1 MLAFGK
7 TLGSQTRYDAP
18 ASASRGIRG
27 RMSVATAHQEIQDL
41 IAAQEFESLFIDR
54 LGWDRPRHQ
63 QLLPESGAQMVAH
76 PVASKKVVDVWHVP
90 CPTIPQAPDRH
101 RVIRRLRKL
110 HSLEMLVI
118 FDGED
123 GEMLWFWPEP
133 RPTGDSYKSVGHQCD
148 RNAIEKEMLDRLSG
162 AAFTLEEEP
171 SLTVSDVLSRVR
183 RSLGVDLVGLEQE
196 VENSV
201 LDAAA
206 PLSASEDCSERIG
219 QVLSQEGG
227 KQSNLMAVAIMF
239 NAVVF
244 QHHIA
249 MLHPD
254 KVQSPDHVRS
264 TGARRDL
271 VSADWDAILDIN
283 YWPIFGI
290 ARKLLDAIG
299 DDEIAN
305 AVLDEVYG
313 RASDRVATQA
323 TQGLVGELFGRL
335 IVDRKFLATY
345 YTRPQS
351 AQYLAEMAVDRLQ
364 VDWAD
369 PTAVTSLRVADLAC
383 GTGALLTAAY
393 RRIAARHEDAG
404 GAPSRLHKEMME
416 DVLHGCDIMPAAVH
430 LTAAVLS
437 GEHPEIDYT
446 STRTWVLPLGVDDF
460 GSGVETRIGS
470 LDLLS
475 GDHRRA
481 LFGDGSTA
489 IEAADAPAYSEAV
502 VPDEGFDLIIMNPPF
517 TRPTNHENKQR
528 GSEDGVVVP
537 IPAFA
542 GLDNDEEAQRLMS
555 NALKRVYLLGGAESD
570 DRAGNGNAGLASNFV
585 DLAHRKLRP
594 GGVLALIISASAITG
609 PGWKNTRR
617 LLAKHYTDIAVT
629 TLTSVDSSTAR
640 AFSNDTNMAEAVIVA
655 TKRDKPCDPDEGRA
669 RYICLLRRPATN
681 PDGVDMARVAAPG
694 GEFDTPGGSHAGFAA
709 PGLFTELGCGN
720 PTGVVSAE
728 LCSIAGN
735 LFEGNLRLPG
745 IDKLIDLPMARLS
758 DLGARGP
765 VHRDINEDGGRGPFA
780 VTPPTADWRRR
791 TPVEAK
797 LREREMHRQ
806 ADHPTLWCQDATLET
821 RLIVQPCSS
830 AIVRQGMDERA
841 LQLQEGYINRN
852 NEQIAGAT
860 LLHINNNFR
869 LTSQALGACLTPV
882 LTLGGQAW
890 PSFSPIIPNSS
901 IQEKW
906 EKAICVYLNS
916 TLGLIGRW
924 WVSSRQHPGR
934 ARLSVTS
941 IGGIPVLD
949 LRVLTAMGIDVIA
962 EIFDEFSTLE
972 FRPANEA
979 FDDPARQALDDALTS
994 RVLHLPVGALAG
1006 IARLRD
1012 LWCREP
1018 SVHGNKSTRPPS
1030 S

>member
-1 MLAFGK
+1 MTTIRLQLLVEHGEGK
-7 TLGSQTRYDAP
+7 
-18 ASASRGIRG
+18 
-27 RMSVATAHQEIQDL
+27 MSIVTARQEMQDL
-41 IAAQEFESLFIDR
+41 IAAQEFESLFIDH

-63 QLLPESGAQMVAH
+63 KLLPESGAQMVAH

-90 CPTIPQAPDRH
+90 CPSIPQAPERH
-101 RVIRRLRKL
+101 RVIRRLRRL

-133 RPTGDSYKSVGHQCD
+133 RPAGDSYKSVGHWCD
-148 RNAIEKEMLDRLSG
+148 RNAIKKEMLDRLSE

-171 SLTVSDVLSRVR
+171 SLSVSDVLSRVR

-196 VENSV
+196 VEKSV

-206 PLSASEDCSERIG
+206 PLSASTDCSERIG

-227 KQSNLMAVAIMF
+227 EQSNRMAVAILF

-249 MLHPD
+249 TLHPD
-254 KVQSPDHVRS
+254 EVQSPDQVRT
-264 TGARRDL
+264 TGVQRDR
-271 VSADWDAILDIN
+271 VSADWDAILEIN

-313 RASDRVATQA
+313 RASDKVATQA

-351 AQYLAEMAVDRLQ
+351 ASFLAEMAVDRLD
-364 VDWAD
+364 VDWSD
-369 PTAVTSLRVADLAC
+369 PAAVTSLRVADLAC

-404 GAPSRLHKEMME
+404 GDPAMLHKKMME
-416 DVLHGCDIMPAAVH
+416 EVLHGCDIMPAAVH

-460 GSGVETRIGS
+460 GSGTETRIGS

-489 IEAADAPAYSEAV
+489 VEAGTTASYSEAV
-502 VPDEGFDLIIMNPPF
+502 VPDKGFDLVIMNPPF

-528 GSEDGVVVP
+528 GQDEGVVVP

-542 GLDNDEEAQRLMS
+542 GLDNDEQAQRMMS
-555 NALKRVYLLGGAESD
+555 DALKRAYQSGGSSPSD
-570 DRAGNGNAGLASNFV
+570 MAGHGNAGLASNFV

-594 GGVLALIISASAITG
+594 GGVLALIVSASAVAG

-617 LLAKHYTDIAVT
+617 LLAKYYEDIAVV
-629 TLTSVDSSTAR
+629 TLSSVHSSTAR

-655 TKRDKPCDPDEGRA
+655 TKRHKPADPGEGQA
-669 RYICLLRRPATN
+669 RYICLFRRPTNN
-681 PDGVDMARVAAPG
+681 PDGIDMARIAAPG
-694 GEFDTPGGSHAGFAA
+694 GEFDAPGGSHAGFAV
-709 PGLFTELGCGN
+709 PGLFTELGGGH
-720 PTGVVSAE
+720 PSGVVSAE
-728 LCSIAGN
+728 LCSIAGS
-735 LFEGNLRLPG
+735 LLEGRLRLPG
-745 IDKLIDLPMARLS
+745 VSGLKGIPIAQ
-758 DLGARGP
+758 LGELGFRGP
-765 VHRDINEDGGRGPFA
+765 VDRDINEGGGRGPF
-780 VTPPTADWRRR
+780 VVIPPTDGWRRT
-791 TPVEAK
+791 TPLATRAQERQLHTEAAYPV
-797 LREREMHRQ
+797 LWSHD
-806 ADHPTLWCQDATLET
+806 ADLESS
-821 RLIVQPCSS
+821 LIVQPCSS
-830 AIVRQGMDERA
+830 AEIRKGMDTRA
-841 LQLQEGYINRN
+841 KRLWGGYLNNN
-852 NEQIAGAT
+852 NERIAGAT
-860 LLHINNNFR
+860 RLHINNNFR
-869 LTSQALGACLTPV
+869 VNSQPLGACMTPG
-882 LTLGGQAW
+882 LALGGRAW
-890 PSFSPIIPNSS
+890 PSFATDPEIADDP
-901 IQEKW
+901 EEW
-906 EKAICVYLNS
+906 DKALCVWLNS
-916 TLGLIGRW
+916 TLGLVGRW
-924 WVSSRQHPGR
+924 WVSSRQQKGR
-934 ARLSVTS
+934 ANLSVTA
-941 IGGIPVLD
+941 IGGIPALD
-949 LRVLTAMGIDVIA
+949 LRTLTPARTAAAA
-962 EIFDEFSTLE
+962 EVFDEFSTLE
-972 FRPANEA
+972 LRPANEA
-979 FDDPARQALDDALTS
+979 FDDPARHVLDDALAS

-1018 SVHGNKSTRPPS
+1018 SVHGNKSTRPPGS
-1030 S
+1030 